1 MKRILIVAATTG
13 YQTRLFASAARRLG
27 MDVALA
33 TDRCHVLHALEAPGG
48 DRAIPVRFDDPYA
61 AAETI
66 AQAGP
71 FDGILAAADR
81 PAFLAAIVA
90 EKLGLPY
97 SSPASVEASRN
108 KFLARERF
116 LAAGLPVP
124 RFFRVD
130 VNKGPDEAAGQAQYP
145 CVLKPLGLS
154 ASRGVIRA
162 DNPAGFIAAFH
173 RIAALL
179 ARPEI
184 QIQREAHNRYIQVES
199 FIEGQEY
206 ALEGVLTGGRLQTLA
221 VFEKPDPLDG
231 PFFEETIY
239 LTPPRA
245 PHPALVPA
253 IEKAIRALGL
263 TDGPIH
269 AELRDDGR
277 QAWVL
282 EVAARPIGGLCA
294 KALRFSG
301 GMPLEE
307 LLLRHAVGED
317 VSHLEREVCSSGVM
331 MIPIERA
338 GVYEGV
344 DGLAGALEIAGV
356 EEIAITAKVG
366 QTLEPLPEGAS
377 YLGFIFARG
386 NAPEDVERSL
396 RGAHARLRFQI
407 AARLPVLTTSPA
419 AGRSPAAKPS
429 PRRRSNRPS
438 V

>member
-1 MKRILIVAATTG
+1 MKRVLIVAATTG

-27 MDVALA
+27 MEVALA
-33 TDRCHVLHALEAPGG
+33 TDRCHVLHALEAPSG

-108 KFLARERF
+108 KFLARQRF
-116 LAAGLPVP
+116 LSAGLPVP

-130 VNKGPDEAAGQAQYP
+130 VDQGPDEAAGQAQYP

-162 DNPAGFIAAFH
+162 DNPAEFVAAFR
-173 RIAALL
+173 RIEALL

-206 ALEGVLTGGRLQTLA
+206 ALEGVLTAGRLQTLA

-239 LTPPRA
+239 LAPPRA

-263 TDGPIH
+263 TDGPVH

-301 GMPLEE
+301 RMPLEE

-317 VSHLEREVCSSGVM
+317 VSHLEREACSSGVM

-338 GVYEGV
+338 GVYESV
-344 DGLAGALEIAGV
+344 DGLDSALEIAGV

-386 NAPEDVERSL
+386 KASEDVEKSL

-407 AARLPVLTTSPA
+407 AARLPVLT
-419 AGRSPAAKPS
+419 
-429 PRRRSNRPS
+429 RR
-438 V
+438 

>member
-13 YQTRLFASAARRLG
+13 YQTRMFADAVRRLG

-33 TDRCHVLHALEAPGG
+33 TDRCHVLEDPWG

-66 AQAGP
+66 VHAGS

-108 KFLARERF
+108 KFLARQRF
-116 LAAGLPVP
+116 LAAGLPAP
-124 RFFRVD
+124 GFFRVD
-130 VNKGPDEAAGQAQYP
+130 IGQVPADAAGRAPYP

-154 ASRGVIRA
+154 GSRGVIRA
-162 DNPAGFIAAFH
+162 DNPTEFVAAFH
-173 RIAALL
+173 RIEKLL
-179 ARPEI
+179 GRAEI

-199 FIEGQEY
+199 FLAGQEY
-206 ALEGVLTGGRLQTLA
+206 AVEGLLTAGRLHTLA
-221 VFEKPDPLDG
+221 VFEKPDPLNG

-239 LTPPRA
+239 LTPPRVS
-245 PHPALVPA
+245 HEALIPA

-263 TDGPIH
+263 THGPIH
-269 AELRDDGR
+269 AEVRDDGR
-277 QAWVL
+277 EAWVL

-294 KALRFSG
+294 KALRFDG
-301 GMPLEE
+301 GMTLEE

-317 VSHLEREVCSSGVM
+317 VSHIERERCASGVM

-344 DGLAGALEIAGV
+344 ESLDIALAVPGV

-366 QTLEPLPEGAS
+366 QALEPLPEGAS

-396 RGAHARLRFQI
+396 RHAHARLRFQI
-407 AARLPVLTTSPA
+407 AARLPVLT
-419 AGRSPAAKPS
+419 G
-429 PRRRSNRPS
+429 
-438 V
+438 